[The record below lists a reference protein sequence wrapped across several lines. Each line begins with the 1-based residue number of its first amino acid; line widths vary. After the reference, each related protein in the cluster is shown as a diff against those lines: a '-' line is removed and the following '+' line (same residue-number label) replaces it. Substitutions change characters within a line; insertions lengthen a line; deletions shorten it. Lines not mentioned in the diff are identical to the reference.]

1 MTRGQFG
8 HTRGGSAGHVLQHH
22 MDFAGGYVPV
32 LLRHEHG
39 TSRQICKGWF
49 LCWRQLA
56 GRNGFVTDAQ
66 GEVVVA
72 PPPRTLREKG
82 RRRIPSCF
90 LRGVWGPADFQ
101 VYARRFGL
109 PGKFS
114 APVIWPKHLHIPIA
128 VFSSSDHPKQGHF
141 ERYGSDLAIAAFY
154 YAWSC
159 CTDQQDCF

>member
-1 MTRGQFG
+1 MTCTRFFSGPWSRSGAQNVLTRGQFG

-72 PPPRTLREKG
+72 PPPPDLARKRAPPDPVVFFEGSVGAG
-82 RRRIPSCF
+82 R
-90 LRGVWGPADFQ
+90 
-101 VYARRFGL
+101 
-109 PGKFS
+109 
-114 APVIWPKHLHIPIA
+114 
-128 VFSSSDHPKQGHF
+128 FSSICQTFRSARQVLRAGHLAKTFAHPHRCVQLVGPSQT
-141 ERYGSDLAIAAFY
+141 GAF
-154 YAWSC
+154 
-159 CTDQQDCF
+159 